1 MRARDIIICLTALI
15 IGITLLI
22 TAGNQLDYINLQR
35 KQMNLVRNEPLEN
48 APPSLVFATVA
59 MGAFRGLIVDI
70 LWIRADRLKEE
81 GQFFDA
87 RQLAEWIVTLQ
98 PRFGRVWAFQAW
110 NMAYNLSVAIP
121 ASEADQRWR
130 WVKNGYELLRDRG
143 IPLNPTDIGLY
154 RELALIFQHKIGG
167 VTDDA
172 HRYYKLQLAQAM
184 TPLLGP
190 ADEQYFEKLAAAPKT
205 LEQILTDKDIAK
217 FVAALKAADDEWFA
231 DDDKLV
237 ANYLALRQEPKL
249 KPDVFRVIDSYR
261 GTETLEKFDV
271 FAKAYQ
277 LRNVWKLDPQLMQE
291 INKTYGPVD
300 FADPNHHLPMDWR
313 HPDTHAIYWAVKGL
327 EMAPGNKLSIK
338 EANTDRIVSHS
349 LANLYNYG
357 TIFIYDIPAGEQID
371 DGTRPDR
378 RPQLTRAIYLRPDLR
393 MFDSYNKTQLAII
406 EKYKSRGGDLYETYQ
421 TAHKNFLKN
430 AVFSFYLAGHEQMS
444 RKIYRELQKLYPDDD
459 TKVELVAF
467 LRNRLREKVQQLGI
481 TDARNIVHDMLRNA
495 YFYYAMRDDDEA
507 YRREKIATEVHKQY
521 TAMFKDEQFRVGL
534 PSLSRMKYLS
544 LIDFLNDS
552 RYPESLRQSLRARI
566 QLERPALD
574 EQLDNEEKKYLEE
587 QQTSASSVGPNQ
599 QQTNQP

>member
-15 IGITLLI
+15 IGTTLLI

-48 APPSLVFATVA
+48 APPSLAFATVA

-98 PRFGRVWAFQAW
+98 PRFSRVWAFQAW

-130 WVKNGYELLRDRG
+130 WVRNGYELLRDRG
-143 IPLNPTDIGLY
+143 IPLNPTDISLY
-154 RELALIFQHKIGG
+154 RELALIFQHKMGG

-190 ADEQYFEKLAAAPKT
+190 ADEQYFEKLVAAPKT
-205 LEQILTDKDIAK
+205 LEQILADAEVAK
-217 FVAALKAADDEWFA
+217 FVADLKAADETFA
-231 DDDKLV
+231 DDSKLV

-249 KPDVFRVIDSYR
+249 KPDAFRVIDSYR
-261 GTETLEKFDV
+261 RTGALEKFDI

-277 LRNVWKLDPQLMQE
+277 LRNVWKLEPQLMQE

-313 HPDTHAIYWAVKGL
+313 HPDTHAIYWAIKGL
-327 EMAPGNKLSIK
+327 ETAHGNKLSMK

-378 RPQLTRAIYLRPDLR
+378 RPHLTQAIYLRPDLR

-406 EKYKSRGGDLYETYQ
+406 EKYKSQGGGIDETYQ

-430 AVFSFYLAGHEQMS
+430 AVLIFYLAGHEQTS
-444 RKIYRELQKLYPDDD
+444 RKIYEELQKLYPDDD
-459 TKVELVAF
+459 TKVELIAY

-481 TDARNIVHDMLRNA
+481 TDARNMIYDMLRNA

-507 YRREKIATEVHKQY
+507 YRREKIAAEVHKQY

-552 RYPESLRQSLRARI
+552 RYPGSLRQSLRARI
-566 QLERPALD
+566 QLERPALA

-587 QQTSASSVGPNQ
+587 QQNQ